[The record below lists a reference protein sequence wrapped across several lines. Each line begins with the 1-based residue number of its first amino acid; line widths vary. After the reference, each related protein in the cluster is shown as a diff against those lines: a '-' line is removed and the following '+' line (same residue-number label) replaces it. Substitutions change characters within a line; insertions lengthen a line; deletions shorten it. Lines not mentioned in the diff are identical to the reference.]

1 MRYEHIYYKN
11 LCEQLEERIQI
22 LQKFL
27 SEAGLRKALKTGKKE
42 LLAKEAMKQ
51 GERRKRKLA
60 KVGEMG
66 REIFRSPASSGEA
79 AVALRKQQTANISAG
94 RLGSNIEEID
104 MQLDVIDPELRSRT
118 SALYMQLPTLPNSGS
133 YQY

>member
-1 MRYEHIYYKN
+1 MKYQHIYYKN
-11 LCEQLEERIQI
+11 LCEQLQERIEI

-27 SEAGLRKALKTGKKE
+27 SEAGLRKAMRTGNKE
-42 LLAKEAMKQ
+42 LLAKESMKQ

-66 REIFRSPASSGEA
+66 REIFRYPAFSDQA
-79 AVALRKQQTANISAG
+79 AIALRQQQTADISAG
-94 RLGSNIEEID
+94 RLGSNIEDID
-104 MQLDVIDPELRSRT
+104 MQLDVMDPELRSRT
-118 SALYMQLPTLPNSGS
+118 SGLYMQLPTMHNSGS

>member
-1 MRYEHIYYKN
+1 MRYQHLYYKN
-11 LCEQLEERIQI
+11 LCEQLQERIQI

-27 SEAGLRKALKTGKKE
+27 SEAGLRKAMKTGNKE
-42 LLAKEAMKQ
+42 LLAKESMKQ

-66 REIFRSPASSGEA
+66 REIFRYPASSGEA

-104 MQLDVIDPELRSRT
+104 MQLDVMDPELRNRT
-118 SALYMQLPTLPNSGS
+118 SALYMQPPTMHVTPQ
-133 YQY
+133 QY